1 MGINLRGFHIAMAEL
16 FLHGADIGTGF
27 EQVGGTNSS
36 GMNLNSR
43 RLARRGNY
51 RDVVSKRM
59 PERVASDV
67 FLDFGLKGSEF
78 YRLTHAS
85 LVQMVTTDKRRF
97 RVSTELIRWKQV
109 VPTELPWCG
118 RIF

>member
-1 MGINLRGFHIAMAEL
+1 MGINLCGFHIAMTEL

-27 EQVGGTNSS
+27 EQVSGTNSS

-59 PERVASDV
+59 AQCMASDV
-67 FLDFGLKGSEF
+67 FLDFGLEGREF
-78 YRLTHAS
+78 DRFAHTS
-85 LVQMVTTDKRRF
+85 FIKMVTADK
-97 RVSTELIRWKQV
+97 L
-109 VPTELPWCG
+109 
-118 RIF
+118 

>member
-1 MGINLRGFHIAMAEL
+1 MTEL
-16 FLHGADIGTGF
+16 LLHGADIGAGF

-59 PERVASDV
+59 AQCMAGDV
-67 FLDFGLKGSEF
+67 FLDLGLEGGKF
-78 YRLTHAS
+78 YRLTHTS
-85 LVQMVTTDKRRF
+85 FIEMVAADK
-97 RVSTELIRWKQV
+97 L
-109 VPTELPWCG
+109 
-118 RIF
+118 